1 MIPKNDAK
9 VIDKVFSWLDK
20 YGRFD
25 DGILKEDRVPI
36 LLDAMDQVLRE
47 SYQTTLDGLM
57 QDSRT
62 DKNILLRTY
71 CYATY
76 KKHFPSHGQK
86 QITQAFGNKKDRVT
100 IYYLLSGFPYRLRT
114 EERVKREYT
123 NFDKA
128 IEDRLSHNQQH
139 HADNPYL
146 RPEANQSENTLYGS
160 GPALDNILQPDNQE
174 LPQNAAHRVAEQ

>member
-1 MIPKNDAK
+1 MVPKNDAK

-25 DGILKEDRVPI
+25 DGILKEDRVPV

-86 QITQAFGNKKDRVT
+86 QIAQAFGNKKDRVT

-128 IEDRLSHNQQH
+128 IEDKLSHNQQQ

-146 RPEANQSENTLYGS
+146 WPEANQSEDIPYGS
-160 GPALDNILQPDNQE
+160 GPALDSVLQPDNQE
-174 LPQNAAHRVAEQ
+174 LPQDAAHRVTEQ